1 MNISYVP
8 IQDIKETKN
17 MNSVEKLISDKIK
30 KIDPTLDFQGSDRKV
45 LQLACKDF
53 ANYMKFNCKSTYNL
67 RLEEKL
73 EKFSREETAELE
85 SFLTIWTAIW
95 MKKWQERV
103 KLFIGN
109 QSRNEFNELYKTLDK
124 AGPIWQ
130 TLDCKEELID
140 IAESTLI
147 NNGEICGTQ
156 ILAEYAL
163 KVELA
168 KNNLNL
174 TDKAQALTFLNNVM
188 NRAHEIAKT
197 SGPLMFVEASKA
209 YYSSVA
215 PQKCDYSHL

>member
-1 MNISYVP
+1 
-8 IQDIKETKN
+8 

-30 KIDPTLDFQGSDRKV
+30 KIDSTLDFQGSDRKV

-156 ILAEYAL
+156 ILAEYTL

>member
-1 MNISYVP
+1 
-8 IQDIKETKN
+8 

-30 KIDPTLDFQGSDRKV
+30 KIDSTLDFQGSDRKV

-197 SGPLMFVEASKA
+197 SGPLMFIEASKA
-209 YYSSVA
+209 YYSSAA

>member
-30 KIDPTLDFQGSDRKV
+30 KIDSTIDFQGSDRKV

>member
-1 MNISYVP
+1 MP
-8 IQDIKETKN
+8 IQDRKKTKN

-67 RLEEKL
+67 HLEEKL

-109 QSRNEFNELYKTLDK
+109 QNRNEFNELYKTLDK

>member
-1 MNISYVP
+1 V
-8 IQDIKETKN
+8 DKN

-30 KIDPTLDFQGSDRKV
+30 KIDSTLDFQGSDRKV

>member
-8 IQDIKETKN
+8 IQDRKKTKN

-109 QSRNEFNELYKTLDK
+109 QNRNEFNELYKTLDK

>member
-1 MNISYVP
+1 VNISYVP
-8 IQDIKETKN
+8 IQDRKETKN

-30 KIDPTLDFQGSDRKV
+30 KIDSTLDFQGSDRKV

>member
-1 MNISYVP
+1 MNILYVP
-8 IQDIKETKN
+8 IQDRKETKN

-30 KIDPTLDFQGSDRKV
+30 KIDSTLDFQGSDRKV

-188 NRAHEIAKT
+188 NREHEIAKT

>member
-1 MNISYVP
+1 
-8 IQDIKETKN
+8 

-30 KIDPTLDFQGSDRKV
+30 KIDSTLDFQGSDRKV

-197 SGPLMFVEASKA
+197 SGSLMFVEASKA

>member
-8 IQDIKETKN
+8 IQDRKETKN
-17 MNSVEKLISDKIK
+17 MNYIETLIAEKIK
-30 KIDPTLDFQGSDRKV
+30 KIDSTLDFQGSDRKV

-53 ANYMKFNCKSTYNL
+53 ANYMKFNGKSTYNL

>member
-1 MNISYVP
+1 
-8 IQDIKETKN
+8 

-30 KIDPTLDFQGSDRKV
+30 KIDSTLDFQGSDRKV

-156 ILAEYAL
+156 ILAEYTL

-197 SGPLMFVEASKA
+197 SGPLMFIEASKA
-209 YYSSVA
+209 YYSSAA
-215 PQKCDYSHL
+215 PQKCDYSRL

>member
-1 MNISYVP
+1 
-8 IQDIKETKN
+8 
-17 MNSVEKLISDKIK
+17 MNSVEKFISDKIK
-30 KIDPTLDFQGSDRKV
+30 KIDSTLDFQGSDRKV

>member
-1 MNISYVP
+1 
-8 IQDIKETKN
+8 

-109 QSRNEFNELYKTLDK
+109 QNRNEFNELYKTLDK

>member
-1 MNISYVP
+1 MNILYVP
-8 IQDIKETKN
+8 IQDKKETKN

-30 KIDPTLDFQGSDRKV
+30 KIDSTLDFQGSDRKV

>member
-1 MNISYVP
+1 MNILYVP
-8 IQDIKETKN
+8 IQDRKETKN

-30 KIDPTLDFQGSDRKV
+30 KIDSTLDFQGSDRKV

>member
-8 IQDIKETKN
+8 IQDRKKTKN

>member
-8 IQDIKETKN
+8 IQDRKETKN

-30 KIDPTLDFQGSDRKV
+30 KIDSTLDFQGSDRKV

>member
-1 MNISYVP
+1 
-8 IQDIKETKN
+8 

-30 KIDPTLDFQGSDRKV
+30 KIDSTLDFQGSDRKV

-197 SGPLMFVEASKA
+197 SGPLMFVEAGKA

>member
-1 MNISYVP
+1 
-8 IQDIKETKN
+8 

-30 KIDPTLDFQGSDRKV
+30 KIDSTLDFQGSDRKV